1 MSVVGFIIEL
11 SRKETPMKLFEDVV
25 DQDVL
30 DSLPESTLDEIL
42 DILEKAGY

>member
-1 MSVVGFIIEL
+1 
-11 SRKETPMKLFEDVV
+11 MKLFEDVV